1 MGFAVQLVPQEV
13 PKKTF
18 RQKPNPCFKP
28 ESDLPMVV
36 APTAKLEVHVAPAI
50 PVVATAA
57 AVALA
62 GTLLG
67 EPAARP
73 VTVLV
78 CPVTTVVEVVN

>member
-13 PKKTF
+13 
-18 RQKPNPCFKP
+18 
-28 ESDLPMVV
+28 PMVV